1 MPGSPEASQWHD
13 LPFAPRT
20 SGDRMAAQQFPM
32 KKSLTILLTAAAFI
46 FASTSCDKHSW
57 KETQGLHEGM
67 HKAHGSD
74 HGDSHAKDDGHGKK
88 EEAKH

>member
-1 MPGSPEASQWHD
+1 
-13 LPFAPRT
+13 
-20 SGDRMAAQQFPM
+20 MAAQQFPM
-32 KKSLTILLTAAAFI
+32 KKSLTIILAAAAFI
-46 FASTSCDKHSW
+46 FASASCDKHSW

-74 HGDSHAKDDGHGKK
+74 HGDSHAKDDGHGEK

>member
-1 MPGSPEASQWHD
+1 
-13 LPFAPRT
+13 
-20 SGDRMAAQQFPM
+20 M
-32 KKSLTILLTAAAFI
+32 KKSLTILLGAAAFV
-46 FASTSCDKHSW
+46 FASVSCDKHSW

-74 HGDSHAKDDGHGKK
+74 HDGSHGKK

>member
-1 MPGSPEASQWHD
+1 
-13 LPFAPRT
+13 
-20 SGDRMAAQQFPM
+20 MAAQQFPM
-32 KKSLTILLTAAAFI
+32 KKSLTILLAAAAFI
-46 FASTSCDKHSW
+46 FASASCDKHSW

>member
-1 MPGSPEASQWHD
+1 MTALG
-13 LPFAPRT
+13 
-20 SGDRMAAQQFPM
+20 
-32 KKSLTILLTAAAFI
+32 AAACI

-57 KETQGLHEGM
+57 TATQGLHEGM

-74 HGDSHAKDDGHGKK
+74 HGDAHAKGDAHGKK

>member
-1 MPGSPEASQWHD
+1 
-13 LPFAPRT
+13 
-20 SGDRMAAQQFPM
+20 MAALKFPM
-32 KKSLTILLTAAAFI
+32 KKTLTILLGAAAFI
-46 FASTSCDKHSW
+46 FASSSCDKHSW

-74 HGDSHAKDDGHGKK
+74 HGDAHAKGDAHGKK